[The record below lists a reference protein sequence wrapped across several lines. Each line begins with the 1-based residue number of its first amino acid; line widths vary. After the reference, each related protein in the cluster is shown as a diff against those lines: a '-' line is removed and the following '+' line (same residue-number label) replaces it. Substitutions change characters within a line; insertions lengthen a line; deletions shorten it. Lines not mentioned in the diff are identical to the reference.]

1 MRNEANESAKT
12 KYLLSLFG
20 RESELHQKVVEK
32 SRQEN
37 VLGMQ
42 ISAYEGQMLELF
54 ATLSRAKKLV
64 EIGCLY
70 GYSALWLLNALPE
83 DGKLYLLELDSARVD
98 WMKST
103 FASHPKFSQVEWR
116 VGDAVQNLETLSP
129 EGPFD
134 LCFIDA
140 NKAAYTTYLNWAEQ
154 NLKKGGLILGDNSF
168 LWGGVYSEENR
179 EKNSNNQ
186 LRSMKEFNIRL
197 ADRDRYLA
205 TLIPTEEGL
214 TVAQKLF

>member
-1 MRNEANESAKT
+1 MRNEADENART
-12 KYLLSLFG
+12 KYLLNLFG
-20 RESELHQKVVEK
+20 SESELHKKITEK
-32 SRQEN
+32 SKEEN

-42 ISAYEGQMLELF
+42 ISAYEGQMLELL
-54 ATLSRAKKLV
+54 ATLANAKTVV

-83 DGKLYLLELDSARVD
+83 DGKLYLLELDPARVE

-103 FASHPKFSQVEWR
+103 FEKHPKFAQIEWR
-116 VGDAVQNLETLSP
+116 VGDAVQNLEALSAC
-129 EGPFD
+129 GPFD

-140 NKAAYTTYLNWAEQ
+140 NKAAYATYLTWVEK

-168 LWGGVYSEENR
+168 LWGGVYNEEYS

-186 LRSMKEFNIRL
+186 LRSMKEFNTRL
-197 ADRDRYLA
+197 ADRGRYLA
-205 TLIPTEEGL
+205 TLIPTDEGL